1 MRQATFN
8 TLRRIIYQRSGI
20 SIDKSKTSL
29 VKARVERRVQAL
41 NLGTIQEY
49 LNYLIRDPKGSEI
62 EYLLNAVSTNLT
74 NFYRDQ
80 AQFSVLHDVL
90 EQWMS
95 EGQTKFRLWSAA
107 CSTGQEVY
115 SMAMTLLECAGT
127 KKMDWKI
134 LGTDISTD
142 ALRTATS
149 GIFPHNEVERIPPEF
164 VQKYFVKKD
173 PRGKVDHHVDPKIR
187 KQVSF
192 NRLNLAAT
200 PFVMKGPFDVVFC
213 CNVMIYF
220 DDPVKDRLLKEIHR
234 LLRPGGLLMVG
245 QAERLADK
253 HTTQFN
259 NVHPSI
265 YERRTA
271 R

>member
-20 SIDKSKTSL
+20 SIDKSKTAL
-29 VKARVERRVQAL
+29 VKARIERRLQAL
-41 NLGTIQEY
+41 RLENFEGY
-49 LNYLIRDPKGSEI
+49 LHYLIRDPHGKEI

-74 NFYRDQ
+74 NFYRAQ
-80 AQFSVLHDVL
+80 SQFSVLHDVL
-90 EQWMS
+90 GQWMS

-107 CSTGQEVY
+107 CSTGQETY
-115 SMAMTLLECAGT
+115 SMAMTLLECAGK

-142 ALRTATS
+142 ALRTASS
-149 GIFPHNEVERIPPEF
+149 GIFPRADVKRIPRDF
-164 VQKYFVKKD
+164 LTKYFIKKG
-173 PRGKVDHHVDPKIR
+173 RSKEHHIHSQIR
-187 KQVSF
+187 KNISF

-200 PFVMKGPFDVVFC
+200 PFVMKGPFDVIFC

-220 DDPVKDRLLKEIHR
+220 DEPIKDRLIQELHR
-234 LLRPGGLLMVG
+234 LLRPNGLLMVG
-245 QAERLADK
+245 QAERLPTK
-253 HTTQFN
+253 YENHFQ

-265 YERRTA
+265 YERRPSK
-271 R
+271 

>member
-1 MRQATFN
+1 M
-8 TLRRIIYQRSGI
+8 
-20 SIDKSKTSL
+20 
-29 VKARVERRVQAL
+29 VKARVERRVHAL
-41 NLGTIQEY
+41 GLNDIQDY
-49 LNYLIRDPKGSEI
+49 LNFLISDPEGSEV

-80 AQFSVLHDVL
+80 SQFSVLHDVL

-107 CSTGQEVY
+107 CSTGQEPY
-115 SMAMTLLECAGT
+115 SMAMTLLECAGK

-149 GIFPHNEVERIPPEF
+149 GVFPKNEVERIPPKF
-164 VQKYFVKKD
+164 VAKYFVHKGKGKKAA
-173 PRGKVDHHVDPKIR
+173 HNIHSKIR
-187 KQVSF
+187 KHVSF

-200 PFVMKGPFDVVFC
+200 PFIMKGPFDVIFC

-220 DDPVKDRLLKEIHR
+220 DDPIKDRLLKEVHR

-245 QAERLADK
+245 QAERLSDK

-265 YERRTA
+265 YERRSS